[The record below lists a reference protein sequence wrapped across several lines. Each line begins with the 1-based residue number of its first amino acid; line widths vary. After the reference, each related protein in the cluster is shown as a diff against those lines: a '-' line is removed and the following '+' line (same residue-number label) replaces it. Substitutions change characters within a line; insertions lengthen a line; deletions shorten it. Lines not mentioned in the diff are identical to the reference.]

1 MSTKFVVCMMLA
13 ATFSIYG
20 VGSEDLNEFPVVKKS
35 VVSSS
40 KSQAMS
46 LPEIETLQNI
56 CLGKM
61 HDPENVDVDAD
72 RKQLVDLYTAIVAFK
87 DAVIMERNAGVERTN
102 LAIKGGYGFGMLTFW
117 LGVGMNSLYYS
128 WSSKQ

>member
-1 MSTKFVVCMMLA
+1 MSTKFFVCMMMA
-13 ATFSIYG
+13 VTSSIYG

-35 VVSSS
+35 VASSP
-40 KSQAMS
+40 SQTIN
-46 LPEIETLQNI
+46 LPEIERLQNI

-61 HDPENVDVDAD
+61 HDPKNVDVDAD
-72 RKQLVDLYTAIVAFK
+72 RKQLVELYKAIVAFK
-87 DAVIMERNAGVERTN
+87 DAVIAERNAGAERTN
-102 LAIKGGYGFGMLTFW
+102 MAIKGGYGFGMLTFW